1 MKKMRYIFTSI
12 IGILLALYLAIP
24 NAASLVYAVE
34 EEAKEQSEQSF
45 NSVVEIE
52 SYSIE
57 EGYIAAGKSAN
68 ILLTIHN
75 ANRNSTANG
84 LVVTVL
90 SHSGMVYPAYGNDNQ
105 FYVGT
110 LKAGESSTITVPII
124 VNSEF
129 VGDFVDFS
137 CELTYESSGRKISN
151 SSSMILPSES
161 ASAFLIKSL
170 EVSSGAIVNEE
181 SLLSISYRNNSLR
194 NISDIELFIEGNVS
208 DTSKIINL
216 GSIDAGKTSTKD
228 CNISFTE
235 AGEQTISITLRY
247 MGADEAPTEMNL
259 GTYDVMVEEAVSG
272 AEIEGN
278 TNNAAF
284 IWIGRGVAIAALVA
298 AAIAVFIYIKRR

>member
-1 MKKMRYIFTSI
+1 MKKMRFIFASI
-12 IGILLALYLAIP
+12 IGILLALYTAIP
-24 NAASLVYAVE
+24 NTASRVYAVE
-34 EEAKEQSEQSF
+34 EEPKEQSEPSF

-57 EGYIAAGKSAN
+57 EGYIAAGKNAN

-75 ANRNSTANG
+75 ANKNSAANG
-84 LVVTVL
+84 LVVAVL

-137 CELTYESSGRKISN
+137 CELTYESGGRKISN

-161 ASAFLIKSL
+161 ASSFLIKSL
-170 EVSSGAIVNEE
+170 EVSSGAVVNED

-194 NISDIELFIEGNVS
+194 NISDIELLIEGNVS
-208 DTSKIINL
+208 DASKIIKL

-235 AGEQTISITLRY
+235 VGEQTISITLKY
-247 MGADEAPTEMNL
+247 MGADEVPIEMNL
-259 GTYDVMVEEAVSG
+259 GTYDILVNEAVSG
-272 AEIEGN
+272 TEFAGE
-278 TNNAAF
+278 TNNAAL
-284 IWIGRGVAIAALVA
+284 IWIGRGVAIVALAA
-298 AAIAVFIYIKRR
+298 AAIAVLVYIRKK